1 MVVHLT
7 TLKRRGRSV
16 LTETLTELT
25 TVQELLR
32 TPTRP
37 STEGRLLEGREPSS
51 MTKSSARA
59 SSLVNSRVM
68 AVRPTSWLITTRRIS
83 PALTQR
89 RTSRLL
95 HSPELVARG
104 RAISFTKCLILR
116 LPSILRTFLTQ
127 AWFTKTSLCL
137 LSKRLPKFLRVITE
151 RTSYAS
157 HSGFLAVIVLNE
169 ERFTFNQKYKA
180 KFGETCG
187 LFCKYKS

>member
-1 MVVHLT
+1 
-7 TLKRRGRSV
+7 
-16 LTETLTELT
+16 
-25 TVQELLR
+25 
-32 TPTRP
+32 
-37 STEGRLLEGREPSS
+37 
-51 MTKSSARA
+51 
-59 SSLVNSRVM
+59 M

-137 LSKRLPKFLRVITE
+137 LSKRLRKFLRVTE
-151 RTSYAS
+151 GTSYVS

-187 LFCKYKS
+187 LFCKYKSKSSCISSNSSCSALIKNPTIFNIIRWNVGSTE